1 MKLKYDINLKE
12 TFSIRFK
19 VFVDAATPDFIKI
32 VRLTD
37 SFSNYLDVYL
47 DGGKINIK
55 RSDGIQAECEFSYK
69 KYLDYISVMITQSNV
84 DLTLDYSAEYA
95 NIKDSVRVDCEPLT
109 LFTKLYFGAQYD

>member
-1 MKLKYDINLKE
+1 MTVGEDGTIDNPITATEGMRYFKDKYYI
-12 TFSIRFK
+12 
-19 VFVDAATPDFIKI
+19 
-32 VRLTD
+32 
-37 SFSNYLDVYL
+37 
-47 DGGKINIK
+47 DGGKIHIK

-69 KYLDYISVMITQSNV
+69 KYLDYISIMITQSNV